1 MEVSSAQVVVI
12 VSILFILVLMVL
24 AILIGLFI
32 VQFKFRIQ
40 ALYNNY
46 YNALIEA
53 ENNERKRL
61 SMALHDEVNPLVN
74 GLFLKLN
81 AMPNKRGVDGDM
93 MHGLVVLSDTIR
105 QLSHQMNRG
114 QLSFE
119 QLVKQINWFYKALFA
134 EQFRF
139 EFILPNPLPL
149 IPTSFTES
157 IFAIVKELMS
167 NTAKYANAQSVCLTI
182 VYSDTVLGVRFE
194 DNGKGFDNAA
204 VLMRGIGMQNIQTRV
219 IQLGGTCSFFGQ
231 SGFLFEAEWPLSVLN
246 E

>member
-74 GLFLKLN
+74 GLFL
-81 AMPNKRGVDGDM
+81 
-93 MHGLVVLSDTIR
+93 
-105 QLSHQMNRG
+105 
-114 QLSFE
+114 
-119 QLVKQINWFYKALFA
+119 
-134 EQFRF
+134 
-139 EFILPNPLPL
+139 
-149 IPTSFTES
+149 
-157 IFAIVKELMS
+157 
-167 NTAKYANAQSVCLTI
+167 
-182 VYSDTVLGVRFE
+182 
-194 DNGKGFDNAA
+194 
-204 VLMRGIGMQNIQTRV
+204 
-219 IQLGGTCSFFGQ
+219 
-231 SGFLFEAEWPLSVLN
+231 
-246 E
+246 

>member
-32 VQFKFRIQ
+32 VQFKFQIQ

-105 QLSHQMNRG
+105 QVSHQMKRE
-114 QLSFE
+114 QLSVV
-119 QLVKQINWFYKALFA
+119 QLVKQINWFYKALYV
-134 EQFRF
+134 EQFTF
-139 EFILPNPLPL
+139 DFIVPEPLPVL
-149 IPTSFTES
+149 SSQYTES
-157 IFAIVKELMS
+157 IFAMVKELMS
-167 NTAKYANAQSVCLTI
+167 NTAKYANAKKVSFAIVETDNRLTLK
-182 VYSDTVLGVRFE
+182 YQ
-194 DNGKGFDNAA
+194 DNGKGFDSASI
-204 VLMRGIGMQNIQTRV
+204 LMRGIGMQNIQTRV

>member
-32 VQFKFRIQ
+32 VQFKFQIQ

-93 MHGLVVLSDTIR
+93 MHGLLVLSDTIR
-105 QLSHQMNRG
+105 QVSHQMKRE
-114 QLSFE
+114 QLSVV
-119 QLVKQINWFYKALFA
+119 QLVKQINWFYKALYV
-134 EQFRF
+134 EQFTF
-139 EFILPNPLPL
+139 DFIVPEPLPVL
-149 IPTSFTES
+149 SSQYTES
-157 IFAIVKELMS
+157 IFAMVKELMS
-167 NTAKYANAQSVCLTI
+167 NTAKYANAKKVSFAIVETDNRLTLK
-182 VYSDTVLGVRFE
+182 YQ
-194 DNGKGFDNAA
+194 DNGKGFDSASI
-204 VLMRGIGMQNIQTRV
+204 LMRGIGMQNIQTRV

>member
-81 AMPNKRGVDGDM
+81 AMPNKRGIDGDM

-119 QLVKQINWFYKALFA
+119 QLVKQINWFYKALYV
-134 EQFRF
+134 EQFTF
-139 EFILPNPLPL
+139 DFIVPEPLPVL
-149 IPTSFTES
+149 SSQYTES
-157 IFAIVKELMS
+157 IFAMFKELMS
-167 NTAKYANAQSVCLTI
+167 NTAKYANAKKVSFAIVETDNRLTLK
-182 VYSDTVLGVRFE
+182 YQ
-194 DNGKGFDNAA
+194 DNGKGFDSASI
-204 VLMRGIGMQNIQTRV
+204 LMRGIGMQNIQTRV

>member
-32 VQFKFRIQ
+32 VQFKFQIQ

-105 QLSHQMNRG
+105 QVSHQMKRE
-114 QLSFE
+114 QLSVV
-119 QLVKQINWFYKALFA
+119 QLVKQINWFYKALYV
-134 EQFRF
+134 EQFTF
-139 EFILPNPLPL
+139 DFIVPEPLPVL
-149 IPTSFTES
+149 SSQYTES
-157 IFAIVKELMS
+157 IFAMVKELMS
-167 NTAKYANAQSVCLTI
+167 NTAKYANAKKVSFAIVETDNRLTLK
-182 VYSDTVLGVRFE
+182 YQ
-194 DNGKGFDNAA
+194 DNGKGFDSASI
-204 VLMRGIGMQNIQTRV
+204 LMRGIGMQNIQSRV
-219 IQLGGTCSFFGQ
+219 IELGGTCSFLGQ